1 MGPHRGQAPAT
12 TEIRGRSRWLRVD
25 YGLKGEAIRWDVYS
39 LRFVVDMLQDAGGEL
54 IKKTPLADLVK
65 LKQLLI
71 NNTGP

>member
-1 MGPHRGQAPAT
+1 MQQDEDEDGDSRQIKMGESKA
-12 TEIRGRSRWLRVD
+12 EC
-25 YGLKGEAIRWDVYS
+25 WDVSS

>member
-1 MGPHRGQAPAT
+1 MQQDEDSRQIKMGESKA
-12 TEIRGRSRWLRVD
+12 EC
-25 YGLKGEAIRWDVYS
+25 WDVSS